1 MERLTLRSS
10 ETSHENGVCC
20 THFKSQECLEVGGDC
35 AYGCKWEEA
44 VWARLAEFEDSGL
57 ETWQADAAKSIVEM
71 AFGGEISSIERIR
84 DLVRADKAGMNI
96 TLPCKP
102 GDKLFVLTTD
112 SLDGI
117 EETKCKRIMICRASD
132 GLYAKVVAPC
142 VYDDW
147 GGAHWEFTEEDFG
160 TKVFLNQEDA
170 EKARRKNEL
179 WSKGM
184 SFYSER

>member
-1 MERLTLRSS
+1 MRLTGLLRQR
-10 ETSHENGVCC
+10 GV
-20 THFKSQECLEVGGDC
+20 T
-35 AYGCKWEEA
+35 
-44 VWARLAEFEDSGL
+44 
-57 ETWQADAAKSIVEM
+57 VERVV
-71 AFGGEISSIERIR
+71 ELIE
-84 DLVRADKAGMNI
+84 ADKTGRIIAV
-96 TLPCKP
+96 PCKS

-112 SLDGI
+112 SLGEI

>member
-1 MERLTLRSS
+1 MSPEQCADSMRLTGLLRQ
-10 ETSHENGVCC
+10 HGV
-20 THFKSQECLEVGGDC
+20 TVERV
-35 AYGCKWEEA
+35 
-44 VWARLAEFEDSGL
+44 AEL
-57 ETWQADAAKSIVEM
+57 
-71 AFGGEISSIERIR
+71 IE
-84 DLVRADKAGMNI
+84 ADKADRI
-96 TLPCKP
+96 IAAPCKP

-112 SLDGI
+112 SLGGI

-160 TKVFLNQEDA
+160 TKVFLNQEEA
-170 EKARRKNEL
+170 KKVWRKNEL
-179 WSKGM
+179 QNKGM

>member
-20 THFKSQECLEVGGDC
+20 THFQSKECLEVGGNC

-44 VWARLAEFEDSGL
+44 AWERLADYEDSLMPPERCADSMRLTGL
-57 ETWQADAAKSIVEM
+57 LRQRGVTVERVV
-71 AFGGEISSIERIR
+71 ELIE
-84 DLVRADKAGMNI
+84 ADKTGRIIAV
-96 TLPCKP
+96 PCKP

-112 SLDGI
+112 SLGEI

>member
-20 THFKSQECLEVGGDC
+20 THFKSQECLEVGGNC

-44 VWARLAEFEDSGL
+44 AWEKLASYEDSMLPPEGCKAAAEANTIL
-57 ETWQADAAKSIVEM
+57 ETCGLSLDHI
-71 AFGGEISSIERIR
+71 I
-84 DLVRADKAGMNI
+84 DLIKADKAGMNI

-117 EETKCKRIMICRASD
+117 D

-184 SFYSER
+184 SFCSER